1 MLSLTFLFM
10 FLLKTSYNGT
20 KLRFV
25 RTHRYFFKVCLTNL
39 KERKGVMIMKIM
51 KGFFPIAVVGL
62 LLSLGAC
69 TGPNDGGKSG
79 QTTTSSVAPLPRI
92 TVKTADDKTSLTL
105 IVGETGQVKADQ
117 EGVTWASTNAA
128 VATVENG
135 VVTAV
140 APGSAKITASKDG
153 FKTGELNVTVNRKPP
168 IATLHFE
175 VADHYSADGEWT
187 NSNRGPGVTPIYEK
201 SSASDGTCVG
211 YFGDGDKETLTF
223 TSSAAINAELLITMG
238 HNSSYEPLSE
248 IMSAKLND
256 ADIDLSKVNFTS
268 DSDGSGNYTFIGVSF
283 GKFDLVQGNNVL
295 EISMKGNA
303 PYLDDLLVYS
313 DTAAEVTAVPAPE
326 KPAITVQNAE
336 AELTIEAES
345 TVQLRVDVE
354 GVKYRSNSESV
365 ATVDENTG
373 LVTGVAKGNTDI
385 VITKDGY
392 KTAKA
397 HIIVTEKVVAGEIRA
412 QAEDGTCNDA
422 AIAEADTPIVKRST
436 STGETCTAQWAAE
449 AVLVIKFNAA
459 NAGSYKMYLNGRAGG
474 QYGTANIDNLKAVI
488 EVKVNNAA
496 VAIADDFAI
505 SGRTFTDYLLGDVT
519 LKAGENTIEV
529 KAIGEENTA
538 PNIDFFKFV
547 PNA

>member
-1 MLSLTFLFM
+1 
-10 FLLKTSYNGT
+10 
-20 KLRFV
+20 
-25 RTHRYFFKVCLTNL
+25 
-39 KERKGVMIMKIM
+39 MKIM
-51 KGFFPIAVVGL
+51 KGFFPVAVLGL
-62 LLSLGAC
+62 LFTLGAC
-69 TGPNDGGKSG
+69 NGPANGKTSG
-79 QTTTSSVAPLPRI
+79 STTSSAQQLPKI
-92 TVKTADDKTSLTL
+92 KVTTADDKTSLTL
-105 IVGETGQVKADQ
+105 IVGETGQLKADQ
-117 EGVTWASTNAA
+117 EGVTWASANTA

-153 FKTGELNVTVNRKPP
+153 FRAGDLNVTVNRKPP

-175 VADHYSADGEWT
+175 EADHYSADGEWT
-187 NSNRGPGVTPIYEK
+187 NSSRGPGETPFYSK
-201 SSASDGTCVG
+201 SSASDGTCVA
-211 YFGDGDKETLTF
+211 YFGEGDKETLTF
-223 TSSAAINAELLITMG
+223 SSSAAINAELMVTMG
-238 HNSSYEPLSE
+238 HNSSYEPLDQ
-248 IMSAKLND
+248 IMSAKLNTV
-256 ADIDLSKVNFTS
+256 DIDLSKVNFTT
-268 DSDGSGNYTFIGVSF
+268 DSDGSGNYSFIGVSF
-283 GKFDLVQGNNVL
+283 GKFDLIQGNNVL

-313 DTAAEVTAVPAPE
+313 DTAATIEAIPAPE

-336 AELTIEAES
+336 TELTIEAES

-392 KTAKA
+392 KSTKA

-422 AIAEADTPIVKRST
+422 ALTEDGADPASPVIKRTT
-436 STGETCTAQWAAE
+436 SSGETCTAQWAAE
-449 AVLVIKFNAA
+449 AVLVVKFNAA
-459 NAGSYKMYLNGRAGG
+459 NAGSYKLYLNGRAGG
-474 QYGTANIDNLKAVI
+474 QYGMANIENLKAVI
-488 EVKVNNAA
+488 EVKVNDAA

-519 LKAGENTIEV
+519 LKAGENVIEV
-529 KAIGEENTA
+529 KAIGEADTA
-538 PNIDFFKFV
+538 PNIDFFKLV